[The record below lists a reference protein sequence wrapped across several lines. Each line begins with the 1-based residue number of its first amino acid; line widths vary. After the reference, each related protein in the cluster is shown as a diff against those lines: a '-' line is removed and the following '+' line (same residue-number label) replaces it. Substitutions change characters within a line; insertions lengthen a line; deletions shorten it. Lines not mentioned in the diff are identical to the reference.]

1 MTVNLKN
8 KHLYEAPVVDM
19 ILSKVE
25 EGFKNSTPTNSIE
38 IPELETEED
47 W

>member
-8 KHLYEAPVVDM
+8 KHLYEAPVVDI
-19 ILSKVE
+19 ILSEVE
-25 EGFKNSTPTNSIE
+25 EGFKNSAPTHSIE
-38 IPELETEED
+38 LPELETVED